1 MGYFPPCVTSLIS
14 YWYSW
19 NAIYKLQGQYCPV
32 ACRYTTDDEALFDS
46 HDILRNTS
54 IYQNNS
60 IKTCLLEFNITVT
73 IKEKWKLFVEC
84 RFQNS
89 YKIVI
94 NMFLLD
100 STLNKSPQHGFYFIF
115 FSWFEWRPVETPCT
129 QSWFYLTQSTRR
141 LVEGCCCL
149 LMSCCVSKIRN

>member
-1 MGYFPPCVTSLIS
+1 MGYFTPCVTSLIS

-100 STLNKSPQHGFYFIF
+100 STLNKSPQHGFFLF
-115 FSWFEWRPVETPCT
+115 FFHGLNED
-129 QSWFYLTQSTRR
+129 QSKR
-141 LVEGCCCL
+141 LVHNRGFIWPSRLDVWWKVVVVCWCRVVYL
-149 LMSCCVSKIRN
+149 R